1 MKKIYRKYV
10 YMSTLLY
17 ISYLFVFRWSDIRRL
32 KSVARCIV
40 PIELVHVRLQT
51 TTSDLVKLCFA
62 WRQKPVKS
70 VTSSTHFL
78 IKKSYWWETYTHKYI
93 VLYKDFLDFIL
104 AKNMSRCW
112 TAKNN
117 HHQLWEVFFIGFSG
131 IWKIKCIFDEVYSI
145 VLKFCCYPTRIDP

>member
-1 MKKIYRKYV
+1 MYIEFADYIIYIFDEKYIYRNMYMT
-10 YMSTLLY
+10 MSTLLY

-104 AKNMSRCW
+104 AKNMSRCSDAGQQK
-112 TAKNN
+112 TTTTNSGRCF
-117 HHQLWEVFFIGFSG
+117 LLGFLESG
-131 IWKIKCIFDEVYSI
+131 K
-145 VLKFCCYPTRIDP
+145 